1 MCKFLKVLF
10 SHSAK
15 AEVTIG
21 LMPKRQLFL
30 LLRWRA
36 HPDCTFIM
44 DRKWSGR
51 YKCIL
56 YLQGVTSSAV
66 SFYPTGDRVFF
77 LLHSFVLIKHVL
89 PTGPQVSPYNHWKP
103 WPGYH
108 LRRLNCPEFSCLW
121 MSDKVLARVTNL
133 FASFFQDATAAQFT
147 ATATILGS
155 YLPTVFVTRWRLRST
170 PPHGKHSETVIGW
183 ASAGSSPPLEQKH
196 RNA

>member
-1 MCKFLKVLF
+1 M
-10 SHSAK
+10 
-15 AEVTIG
+15 TR
-21 LMPKRQLFL
+21 PP
-30 LLRWRA
+30 W
-36 HPDCTFIM
+36 
-44 DRKWSGR
+44 
-51 YKCIL
+51 L
-56 YLQGVTSSAV
+56 YLHYGPEMIGEIEMYLIPPRCNFQRRLVLS
-66 SFYPTGDRVFF
+66 YWRPRFF
-77 LLHSFVLIKHVL
+77 LLLHSFVLIKHVL